1 MDTLPKVRLPSEK
14 REQATVLPADGV
26 SPAGI
31 SAGGKGD
38 AAKCSD
44 VRVPGEGTSL
54 AAARLAARMK
64 PMPRGQKPNKTSV
77 ERCFSNTKHFPPS
90 PTTLLVVTQPT

>member
-1 MDTLPKVRLPSEK
+1 MRGRVRLKLLHGKRRWTRCREGEAVRLPSEK

-54 AAARLAARMK
+54 ATGEVGGAGADAAR
-64 PMPRGQKPNKTSV
+64 S
-77 ERCFSNTKHFPPS
+77 ETK
-90 PTTLLVVTQPT
+90 

>member
-31 SAGGKGD
+31 SAEGKVD

-44 VRVPGEGTSL
+44 VRVPGEGTGV
-54 AAARLAARMK
+54 ATV
-64 PMPRGQKPNKTSV
+64 RGG
-77 ERCFSNTKHFPPS
+77 RRG
-90 PTTLLVVTQPT
+90 